1 MISFSNL
8 TAPNP
13 CENSPGMD
21 VAFLLDR
28 TRSLS
33 IVDFMMAKGFLG
45 QLVTALNISREGTHV
60 GLILFAKKGKVF
72 ITFDNEKY
80 YNKDDLYEFIQDL
93 PHNRFMPTRIDRALL
108 AANNTLFVPEG
119 RDRERFPNVLII
131 LTDGRTH
138 PKSQSF
144 AETVPSLKVSLF
156 YSLAHYDLH
165 SNRDLTIKIVFK
177 QKTQGSLYGVGNA
190 MLVLIYAC

>member
-28 TRSLS
+28 TKSLS
-33 IVDFMMAKGFLG
+33 IPDFMMAKGFLG

-60 GLILFAKKGKVF
+60 GLILFANKGKVY
-72 ITFDNEKY
+72 IKFDNEKY
-80 YNKDDLYEFIQDL
+80 YNKDDLYEFVQDL
-93 PHNRFMPTRIDRALL
+93 PHDRFMPTRIDRALL

-119 RDRERFPNVLII
+119 GDREGFPNVLII

-138 PKSQSF
+138 PNSQPF
-144 AETVPSLKVSLF
+144 VEIVPSLEVSLF
-156 YSLAHYDLH
+156 YAESTIRLH
-165 SNRDLTIKIVFK
+165 I
-177 QKTQGSLYGVGNA
+177 
-190 MLVLIYAC
+190 MIYVEIATLPSKSYLKETSGQCICMGQVMPC

>member
-1 MISFSNL
+1 MIIISFSNL
-8 TAPNP
+8 TAPSP
-13 CENSPGMD
+13 CENSQGMD

-60 GLILFAKKGKVF
+60 GLILFANKGKVF

-80 YNKDDLYEFIQDL
+80 YNKDDLYEFVQDL

-108 AANNTLFVPEG
+108 EANNTLFVPEG
-119 RDRERFPNVLII
+119 GDREKFPNVLII

-138 PKSQSF
+138 PSSQSF
-144 AETVPSLKVSLF
+144 DEIVPSLKVSLS
-156 YSLAHYDLH
+156 YAESTIRLH
-165 SNRDLTIKIVFK
+165 IMI
-177 QKTQGSLYGVGNA
+177 Y
-190 MLVLIYAC
+190 LVITTFPSKSYLRENSGQ